1 MRRVAISSWATSK
14 FAKNSKMSLLEL
26 ACDPS
31 AEILKTTIPQKEV
44 DAVLLSSCAT
54 DQYSSTIISEMLG
67 LHPKVSHRIDNLCNS
82 GTNAVASAFS
92 MIASGLCDTAL
103 VIGAEKADSPGNKL
117 LWDITRGSFRLPVH
131 WAAIFAKAHMR
142 RYGTTE
148 EQMAR
153 VSVKNHKSAARNP
166 QALFRKKVSLK
177 EVMSSRKIVEPIKL
191 LDCSAPCDGASAVLL
206 VSEEKAKKLE
216 RPVWIKGIGQQT
228 NSASFAKA
236 TGDLTMVEAARR
248 AANDAYKMSQLRP
261 SQIDVAELHDAF
273 TILEILA
280 YEDLAFAR
288 KGEGGR
294 FVDQQE
300 LSINPRGGLIGC
312 GHPVGTTGV
321 AQVAEIAAQLAG
333 RAGIRQV
340 KGCRTGLVHNLAAAG
355 SSATVII
362 MGA

>member
-1 MRRVAISSWATSK
+1 
-14 FAKNSKMSLLEL
+14 MSLLEL
-26 ACDPS
+26 ACEPS
-31 AEILKTTIPQKEV
+31 AEILKTTISQKEV

-117 LWDITRGSFRLPVH
+117 LWDITRGSFMLPVH

-153 VSVKNHKSAARNP
+153 VSVKNHKSAAKNP
-166 QALFRKKVSLK
+166 QALFRKPVSLK
-177 EVMSSRKIVEPIKL
+177 EVMSSRKIVDPIKL
-191 LDCSAPCDGASAVLL
+191 LDCSAPCEGASAVLL
-206 VSEEKAKKLE
+206 VSEEKARKLD

-236 TGDLTMVEAARR
+236 TGDLTTVEAARR
-248 AANDAYKMSQLRP
+248 AAHDAYQMSQIRP

-280 YEDLAFAR
+280 YEDLAFAK

-300 LSINPRGGLIGC
+300 ILINPRGGIIGC

-321 AQVAEIAAQLAG
+321 SQVAEIAAQLAG